1 MRKALVFLLCLAP
14 LALLV
19 GRGARHELGA
29 NPIEFITHATG
40 DWTLRFL
47 LLTLAVTPA
56 RRLLKTPGLIRYR
69 RMLGLF
75 AFFYG
80 TLHLATY
87 VWLDKF
93 FDLPEMLKDVAKR
106 RFITAGAL
114 ALLVMTPLALTS
126 TAGWIRRLGGRNWQR
141 LHRLVYLS
149 AAAGVVHYW
158 WLVKSD
164 IREPAAYG
172 VALAVLLCLRK
183 MRQPGMAPF
192 LKKWTTPG

>member
-1 MRKALVFLLCLAP
+1 MRKTLVFLLCLTP

-19 GRGARHELGA
+19 FRGARQELGA

-75 AFFYG
+75 AFFYA

-114 ALLVMTPLALTS
+114 ALLVMAPLALTS
-126 TAGWIRRLGGRNWQR
+126 TKGWIRRLGGRNWQR
-141 LHRLVYLS
+141 LHRLVYVS

-164 IREPAAYG
+164 IREPAAYA
-172 VALAVLLCLRK
+172 VALVVLLGFRA
-183 MRQPGMAPF
+183 RAFSPPPPVGSR
-192 LKKWTTPG
+192 